1 MNLYL
6 QTAFGIIIG
15 VGLLIWAL
23 IDILLIIG
31 ASKNNKLAIK
41 IWIVSN
47 FVLIGTVFAVF
58 GIWQMTICMIF
69 FLMAFLSGIK
79 MIKKIEEGINESSD
93 MISLNK
99 NVESQS

>member
-6 QTAFGIIIG
+6 QPAFGIIIG

-23 IDILLIIG
+23 IDILLVIG
-31 ASKNNKLAIK
+31 ASKNNKLAIQ
-41 IWIVSN
+41 IWVVSN
-47 FVLIGTVFAVF
+47 FVVIGIVFAVF

-69 FLMAFLSGIK
+69 FLIAFLSGMK
-79 MIKKIEEGINESSD
+79 MIRKIEEDNNESSD
-93 MISLNK
+93 MLSLNK